1 MSEYDRADGY
11 EDDPPQSSLAA
22 PLLRALLFAALAFG
36 IYALLFGDLG
46 GEDDLTAVQTTAPV
60 VADITPAGPTEP
72 PPPLEVLPSATPTD
86 PGATPGPAVSPGA
99 TDAAPATGQIGNGI
113 TVQVIAGA
121 DTTAAQFDSA
131 VQALTE
137 MGYAVTEDGIS
148 GNAYPRTTVFPTAGE
163 EAAAQA
169 LVDADPR
176 FAVVGE
182 NPGNLTDQLQIHVLV
197 GEDWPT

>member
-1 MSEYDRADGY
+1 MDDYDT
-11 EDDPPQSSLAA
+11 DDTYGDEPPQSSIAA

-46 GEDDLTAVQTTAPV
+46 GDEDLVESETDEP
-60 VADITPAGPTEP
+60 VADITVEESVP
-72 PPPLEVLPSATPTD
+72 PPTVEEFPTGD
-86 PGATPGPAVSPGA
+86 PNEPGTSLTPGVPSDSSEGPG
-99 TDAAPATGQIGNGI
+99 AAPAGDIVPGT

-121 DTTAAQFDSA
+121 NTSAAQVDAA
-131 VQALTE
+131 VQVLGQL
-137 MGYAVTEDGIS
+137 GYAVTEDGVS
-148 GNAYPRTTVFPTAGE
+148 GNPYPQTTVFPTAGQ

-169 LVDADPR
+169 LVASDPR

-197 GEDWPT
+197 GEDFPV